1 MAVIVD
7 SSVWVGCVRTDSP
20 EPLRRQTKAIIM
32 GPDSL
37 LCEPVLFEL
46 LRAVPKRNRARTE
59 ALVATVPILSTP
71 ADLWVSARIL
81 GQKCIDAGSL
91 PPAIDLLIA
100 QIGLHH
106 NVPITTFDSHFQQI
120 AKVSSL
126 QVNFLMRAK
135 EARLTNH
142 RCRLI
147 LPIPCSPDRG
157 PFPPFAS
164 AATFARGFRL
174 TPALTLS
181 SPTRDPFSKLHC
193 RHEAGSDS
201 SGYRDLPENFVEQR
215 WCPLAA

>member
-1 MAVIVD
+1 MAVIID
-7 SSVWVGCVRTDSP
+7 SSVWVDCVRTGSP

-32 GPDSL
+32 GPDSF

-71 ADLWVSARIL
+71 ADLWSSARIL

-106 NVPITTFDSHFQQI
+106 KVPITTFDSHFQQI

-126 QVNFLMRAK
+126 QVNFLIRAK
-135 EARLTNH
+135 
-142 RCRLI
+142 
-147 LPIPCSPDRG
+147 
-157 PFPPFAS
+157 
-164 AATFARGFRL
+164 
-174 TPALTLS
+174 
-181 SPTRDPFSKLHC
+181 
-193 RHEAGSDS
+193 
-201 SGYRDLPENFVEQR
+201 
-215 WCPLAA
+215 

>member
-1 MAVIVD
+1 MAVIID
-7 SSVWVGCVRTDSP
+7 SSVWVDCVRTGSP
-20 EPLRRQTKAIIM
+20 EPLRRQTKAIVM
-32 GPDSL
+32 GPDSF

-46 LRAVPKRNRARTE
+46 LRAVPKRHRARTE

-71 ADLWVSARIL
+71 ADLWISARIL

-135 EARLTNH
+135 
-142 RCRLI
+142 
-147 LPIPCSPDRG
+147 
-157 PFPPFAS
+157 
-164 AATFARGFRL
+164 
-174 TPALTLS
+174 
-181 SPTRDPFSKLHC
+181 
-193 RHEAGSDS
+193 
-201 SGYRDLPENFVEQR
+201 
-215 WCPLAA
+215 